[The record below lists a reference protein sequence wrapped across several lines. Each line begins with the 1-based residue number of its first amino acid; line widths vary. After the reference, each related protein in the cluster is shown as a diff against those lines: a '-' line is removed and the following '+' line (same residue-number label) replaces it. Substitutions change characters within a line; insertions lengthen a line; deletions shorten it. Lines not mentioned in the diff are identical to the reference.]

1 MILAHDSQTSTS
13 NQGDTRMADRGGRTS
28 RRAFLQAAG
37 STLVLVAAPR
47 RAAAQAALIKLG
59 TLTPLTGAGGSY
71 GPSMRKAMEFV
82 AQEVNAAGGVLGRP
96 LQLASEDD
104 QTNPEAAVRAARKLI
119 DVDKVAAIMGTWASA
134 VTTAVAPLCWE
145 SKTFLTTVSGS
156 DTITQ
161 LPHQGYLIRTQPNT
175 NLQIGKLAEFLISL
189 KVKRVFVLAAQ
200 TPFAL
205 PSQKRL
211 QELLPKGGSELV
223 GAVIY
228 DRDKTTFRSEIDQA
242 LRAKP
247 DMIYLN
253 GYTPD
258 CTILVKELFKAGYT
272 GAKVAQGYAVNQKLL
287 DSVPAE
293 VTDGTYT
300 ATPSPAVDSTGYK
313 RLAAFL
319 GSGDLDPY
327 SCQCHDQISLVA
339 LAIARAKGEATG
351 TTIRDTV
358 RKIAQGGGARVDSAV
373 QGLKLLAQ
381 GKEINFEG
389 ASGPCDFTDI
399 GDILDCKIRFD
410 QAQGAK
416 FKVVKLI

>member
-1 MILAHDSQTSTS
+1 MRH
-13 NQGDTRMADRGGRTS
+13 TRLRLSRRGLLRGGLT
-28 RRAFLQAAG
+28 ALAVTA
-37 STLVLVAAPR
+37 LPR
-47 RAAAQAALIKLG
+47 VVTAQAAPIKLG

-82 AQEVNAAGGVLGRP
+82 AQEVNAAGGVLGRQV
-96 LQLASEDD
+96 QLVSEDD

-119 DVDKVAAIMGTWASA
+119 DVDKVVAIMGTWASA

-161 LPHQGYLIRTQPNT
+161 LPHLGYLVRTQPNT
-175 NLQIGKLAEFLISL
+175 NLQIGKLGEFLLSL

-211 QELLPKGGSELV
+211 QEILPRGGSELV
-223 GAVIY
+223 GGVIY
-228 DRDKTTFRSEIDQA
+228 DKDKTTFRSEIDQA

-258 CTILVKELFKAGYT
+258 VTVVMKELFKAGYS

-287 DSVPAE
+287 DSLPAE
-293 VTDGTYT
+293 VSDGTYT
-300 ATPSPAVDSTGYK
+300 ATPSPAVESAGYK
-313 RLAAFL
+313 RLASFL

-327 SCQCHDQISLVA
+327 SCQCHDHISLVL
-339 LAIARAKGEATG
+339 LAIAKARGEANG
-351 TTIRDTV
+351 TVVRDTV
-358 RKIAQGGGARVDSAV
+358 RKISQGNGTKVDSAV
-373 QGLKLLAQ
+373 DGLKRLAQ
-381 GKEINFEG
+381 GRDVNYEG
-389 ASGPCDFTDI
+389 ASGPCDFTDT

-410 QAQGAK
+410 QARAAK
-416 FKVVKLI
+416 FKFVKMI

>member
-1 MILAHDSQTSTS
+1 MTHGIA
-13 NQGDTRMADRGGRTS
+13 
-28 RRAFLQAAG
+28 RRALLTTAG
-37 STLVLVAAPR
+37 SALALAALPR
-47 RAAAQAALIKLG
+47 AGRAQAAPIKLG

-82 AQEVNAAGGVLGRP
+82 AQSVNAAGGVLGRP
-96 LQLASEDD
+96 IEMVSEDD

-119 DVDKVAAIMGTWASA
+119 DVDKVVAIMGTWASA

-175 NLQIGKLAEFLISL
+175 NLQIGKLGEFLLSL
-189 KVKRVFVLAAQ
+189 NVKRVFVLAAQ

-211 QELLPKGGSELV
+211 QEILPRGGAEVV
-223 GAVIY
+223 GGVIY
-228 DRDKTTFRSEIDQA
+228 DKDKTTFRSEIDQA
-242 LRAKP
+242 LRGRP

-258 CTILVKELFKAGYT
+258 CTILIKELFKAGYT

-287 DSVPAE
+287 DSMPAE

-300 ATPSPAVDSTGYK
+300 ASPSPAVDSAGYK

-319 GSGDLDPY
+319 GNSDLDPY
-327 SCQCHDQISLVA
+327 SCQCHDHVSLVVLA
-339 LAIARAKGEATG
+339 LAKARGEASG
-351 TTIRDTV
+351 TVIRDTV
-358 RKIAQGGGARVDSAV
+358 RKISQGAGAKVDSAV
-373 QGLKLLAQ
+373 EGLKLLGQ
-381 GKEINFEG
+381 GKAINYEG
-389 ASGPCDFTDI
+389 ASGPCDFTDS

-410 QAQGAK
+410 RAQGAR
-416 FKVVKLI
+416 FTFVKLI

>member
-1 MILAHDSQTSTS
+1 MTQRSHDL
-13 NQGDTRMADRGGRTS
+13 S
-28 RRAFLQAAG
+28 RRTLLAG
-37 STLVLVAAPR
+37 SAALAATAWAPR
-47 RAAAQAALIKLG
+47 GAAAQGTPIRLG

-71 GPSMRKAMEFV
+71 GPSMRKAMEWV
-82 AQEVNAAGGVLGRP
+82 VSEVNAAGGALGRKIE
-96 LQLASEDD
+96 LVSEDD

-156 DTITQ
+156 DTITH

-175 NLQIGKLAEFLISL
+175 NLQIGKLGDFLISL

-228 DRDKTTFRSEIDQA
+228 DKDKTTFRSEIDQA
-242 LRAKP
+242 LRTKP

-258 CTILVKELFKAGYT
+258 CTVLLKELFKAGYT

-300 ATPSPAVDSTGYK
+300 ATPSPAVDSAGYK

-319 GSGDLDPY
+319 GASELDPY
-327 SCQCHDQISLVA
+327 SCQCHDQISLVV

-351 TTIRDTV
+351 TAIRDTV
-358 RKIAQGGGARVDSAV
+358 RKIAQGSGVKVDSAV
-373 QGLKLLAQ
+373 EGLKQMAQ
-381 GKEINFEG
+381 GKEINYEG
-389 ASGPCDFTDI
+389 ASGPCDFTEI
-399 GDILDCKIRFD
+399 GDIL
-410 QAQGAK
+410 
-416 FKVVKLI
+416 

>member
-1 MILAHDSQTSTS
+1 M
-13 NQGDTRMADRGGRTS
+13 
-28 RRAFLQAAG
+28 
-37 STLVLVAAPR
+37 
-47 RAAAQAALIKLG
+47 
-59 TLTPLTGAGGSY
+59 
-71 GPSMRKAMEFV
+71 
-82 AQEVNAAGGVLGRP
+82 
-96 LQLASEDD
+96 
-104 QTNPEAAVRAARKLI
+104 RAARKLI
-119 DVDKVAAIMGTWASA
+119 DVDRVVAIMGTWASA

-175 NLQIGKLAEFLISL
+175 NLQIGKLGDFLISL

-200 TPFAL
+200 TPFAV

-211 QELLPKGGSELV
+211 TDLLPKGGGEVV

-228 DRDKTTFRSEIDQA
+228 DKDKTTFRSEIDQA
-242 LRAKP
+242 LRTKP

-258 CTILVKELFKAGYT
+258 CTVLLKELFKAGYT

-293 VTDGTYT
+293 VSDGTYT
-300 ATPSPAVDSTGYK
+300 ATPSPAVDSAGYK

-319 GSGDLDPY
+319 GSAELDPY
-327 SCQCHDQISLVA
+327 SCQCHDQISLVV
-339 LAIARAKGEATG
+339 LAIAKARGDATG
-351 TTIRDTV
+351 TAIRDTV
-358 RKIAQGGGARVDSAV
+358 RKISQGGGVKVDSAV
-373 QGLKLLAQ
+373 EGLKLMAQ
-381 GKEINFEG
+381 GKEINYEG
-389 ASGPCDFTDI
+389 ASGPCDFTEI

-410 QAQGAK
+410 QARGGK
-416 FKVVKLI
+416 FKLVKMI

>member
-1 MILAHDSQTSTS
+1 MNRQTRV
-13 NQGDTRMADRGGRTS
+13 TRRTV
-28 RRAFLQAAG
+28 LTGAAA
-37 STLVLVAAPR
+37 LVAAGLVPPR
-47 RAAAQAALIKLG
+47 TWSQPAPIKLG

-82 AQEVNAAGGVLGRP
+82 AGEINAAGGVLGHQI
-96 LQLASEDD
+96 QLVSEDD
-104 QTNPEAAVRAARKLI
+104 QTSPEAAVRAARKLI
-119 DVDKVAAIMGTWASA
+119 DVDRVVAIMGTWASA

-175 NLQIGKLAEFLISL
+175 NLQIGKLGEFLISL

-200 TPFAL
+200 TPFAV

-211 QELLPKGGSELV
+211 TELLPKGGGEVV

-228 DRDKTTFRSEIDQA
+228 DKDKTTFRSEIDQA

-258 CTILVKELFKAGYT
+258 TTVVLKELFKAGYT
-272 GAKVAQGYAVNQKLL
+272 GAKIAQGYAVNQKLL

-300 ATPSPAVDSTGYK
+300 ATPSPAVDSPGYK
-313 RLAAFL
+313 RLAKFL
-319 GSGDLDPY
+319 GAADLDPY
-327 SCQCHDQISLVA
+327 SCQCHDHASLVI

-351 TTIRDTV
+351 TAIKDSV
-358 RKIAQGGGARVDSAV
+358 RKISQGSGVKVDNAV
-373 QGLKLLAQ
+373 EGLKLLAQ
-381 GKEINFEG
+381 GKEINYEG
-389 ASGPCDFTDI
+389 ASGPCDFTET
-399 GDILDCKIRFD
+399 GDIIDCKIRYD
-410 QAQGAK
+410 VAEKGA
-416 FKVVKLI
+416 FKLVKLL